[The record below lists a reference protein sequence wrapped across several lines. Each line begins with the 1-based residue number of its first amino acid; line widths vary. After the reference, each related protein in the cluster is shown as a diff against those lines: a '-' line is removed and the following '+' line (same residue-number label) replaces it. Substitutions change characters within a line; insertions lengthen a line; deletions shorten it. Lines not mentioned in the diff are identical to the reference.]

1 MNNQRVN
8 FLLLLDL
15 SAAFDTVDYD
25 TLLHRLQF
33 SFGIQGKLKFSLG
46 LSHICREDQQV
57 LINHLLSDEFSLEC
71 GVPQG
76 SFLGPSLFRLYKS
89 KRFEIVKTHLP
100 DVHCYADDTQVYIS
114 LSPNFKSDQLSA
126 IKSME
131 N

>member
-1 MNNQRVN
+1 MI
-8 FLLLLDL
+8 L
-15 SAAFDTVDYD
+15 SCIGS
-25 TLLHRLQF
+25 
-33 SFGIQGKLKFSLG
+33 SFHLVFKEKFSLG
-46 LSHICREDQQV
+46 LSHICREDQRV
-57 LINHLLSDEFSLEC
+57 LINHLPSDEFSLEC

-76 SFLGPSLFRLYKS
+76 SFLGPILFRVYKS

-114 LSPNFKSDQLSA
+114 FSPHFKSDQLSA

>member
-114 LSPNFKSDQLSA
+114 LSPNFK
-126 IKSME
+126 
-131 N
+131 

>member
-1 MNNQRVN
+1 MI
-8 FLLLLDL
+8 L
-15 SAAFDTVDYD
+15 SCIGS
-25 TLLHRLQF
+25 
-33 SFGIQGKLKFSLG
+33 SFHLVFKEKFSLG
-46 LSHICREDQQV
+46 LSHICREDQKV

-71 GVPQG
+71 GVAQG
-76 SFLGPSLFRLYKS
+76 SFLVPILFRVYKS

-100 DVHCYADDTQVYIS
+100 DVHCYVDDTQVYIS

>member
-1 MNNQRVN
+1 MLRVTNDILLNMNNQRVN

-33 SFGIQGKLKFSLG
+33 SFGIQGKVLSWFKSYLSGRSASIDQSITLG
-46 LSHICREDQQV
+46 
-57 LINHLLSDEFSLEC
+57 FSLEC
-71 GVPQG
+71 GVSQG

-89 KRFEIVKTHLP
+89 KRFEIVKTHLS

-114 LSPNFKSDQLSA
+114 LSPNFK
-126 IKSME
+126 
-131 N
+131 

>member
-25 TLLHRLQF
+25 TLLHRFQF
-33 SFGIQGKLKFSLG
+33 SFGIQGKVLSWFKSYLLG
-46 LSHICREDQQV
+46 RSQQV
-57 LINHLLSDEFSLEC
+57 LINGLLSDEFSLEC

-76 SFLGPSLFRLYKS
+76 SFLGPILFTLYKS
-89 KRFEIVKTHLP
+89 KRFEIVRTHLP
-100 DVHCYADDTQVYIS
+100 DVHCYADETQVYIS

>member
-1 MNNQRVN
+1 MI
-8 FLLLLDL
+8 L
-15 SAAFDTVDYD
+15 SCIGS
-25 TLLHRLQF
+25 
-33 SFGIQGKLKFSLG
+33 SFHLVFKEKFSLG
-46 LSHICREDQQV
+46 LSHICREDQQA

-76 SFLGPSLFRLYKS
+76 SLLGPILFRVYKS